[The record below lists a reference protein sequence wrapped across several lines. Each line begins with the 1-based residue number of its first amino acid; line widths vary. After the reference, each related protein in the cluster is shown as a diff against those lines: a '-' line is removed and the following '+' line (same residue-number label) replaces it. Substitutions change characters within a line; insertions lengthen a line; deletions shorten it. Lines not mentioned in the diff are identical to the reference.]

1 MSALIGK
8 ISSIDGKFYAKSVDG
23 SLREINSG
31 SEIYVGESIV
41 GDKAN
46 FPEQNVVVHMEKDFG
61 DIIILGKQTQLF
73 DASLASEGFDVAEVV
88 TTGESIQDAI
98 ASILDE
104 NLDDIDT
111 AAGEES
117 AISSSEGGEANFAS
131 FNNASIDIQASTRE
145 RTFDN
150 TQQTQ
155 EDDSTNQGEEA
166 RRAQNDAPTLS
177 LENTKTVDEDGTT
190 TITFNAQ
197 DVDGT
202 TTTTATADNGA
213 VVVNNDGTITYTP
226 NADYNGTDTVTVTTT
241 DDDGE
246 SVTQTS
252 SITINPMNDNPIA
265 FNDTI
270 TEVQNQLV
278 DVTPTHASINVGDG
292 VTDFTNAFTISQTIT
307 STGNGGI
314 IFNKENAYE
323 IAQESNGSIR
333 YALRADNGSGWVW
346 NDTGY
351 DLAFN
356 ETHDLSFVYDG
367 ASNTVKL
374 YVDGV
379 EVSSNTQNVPDTL
392 INYNNDL
399 LFGERGNNNQSF
411 EGTFDDI
418 QIHNT
423 AL

>member
-73 DASLASEGFDVAEVV
+73 DASLASEGFDAAEVV

-98 ASILDE
+98 ASIFGE

-150 TQQTQ
+150 AQQTQ
-155 EDDSTNQGEEA
+155 EDDSINQGEEA
-166 RRAQNDAPTLS
+166 RRAQNIAPTLTIDENVNVDEDGSVVITFNAQDVDGTTTTTASAQNGVAVVNNNGTLTYTPNQDYNGTDTITVTTVDNDGASVSVTSSITINDINDAPTLEVES
-177 LENTKTVDEDGTT
+177 TKIVDEDGSV
-190 TITFNAQ
+190 TIIFNAQ

-226 NADYNGTDTVTVTTT
+226 NADCN
-241 DDDGE
+241 
-246 SVTQTS
+246 
-252 SITINPMNDNPIA
+252 
-265 FNDTI
+265 
-270 TEVQNQLV
+270 
-278 DVTPTHASINVGDG
+278 
-292 VTDFTNAFTISQTIT
+292 
-307 STGNGGI
+307 
-314 IFNKENAYE
+314 
-323 IAQESNGSIR
+323 
-333 YALRADNGSGWVW
+333 
-346 NDTGY
+346 
-351 DLAFN
+351 
-356 ETHDLSFVYDG
+356 
-367 ASNTVKL
+367 
-374 YVDGV
+374 
-379 EVSSNTQNVPDTL
+379 
-392 INYNNDL
+392 
-399 LFGERGNNNQSF
+399 
-411 EGTFDDI
+411 
-418 QIHNT
+418 
-423 AL
+423 